1 MLHTICSCDTVARL
15 RPTRNVSGRSSLAT
29 AQGGWLLLI
38 YQLPANPSNA
48 RVGTWRRL
56 QDLGAVALKNS
67 VYVLPNNLQARED
80 LEWIKTE
87 IAARKGRASVLIAET
102 LDAATEKEI
111 ISAFRAARQAEYE
124 NVKREAEKLLKK
136 LKSAPGISPLRR
148 RAGRIT
154 RVLRERWEGIRSID
168 FYSAPGEKE
177 SAATLVAVD
186 RLLAGKSSTPTI
198 ISEVRE
204 LLMPEKFQSKT
215 WVTRPRPGIDRMA
228 SAWLIRSFIDPK
240 AKFAFATKPEENAA
254 ALPFDMYGVQFSHQ
268 GNHCTFETLARLF
281 NIRGAAIERIAQIVH
296 NLDLKDELYQVP
308 EEAVVGRLV
317 EGLRQLHADDSE
329 LLEKGMEMFE
339 ALYRS
344 FKNSPGG
351 VRTRGRRAR
360 KGSAS
365 YLGLA

>member
-1 MLHTICSCDTVARL
+1 MIQS
-15 RPTRNVSGRSSLAT
+15 RPTRKVSRRPAISSPGR
-29 AQGGWLLLI
+29 GGWLLLI

-67 VYVLPNNLQARED
+67 VYVLPNNPQARED
-80 LEWIKTE
+80 FEWIKTE
-87 IAARKGRASVLIAET
+87 IAGKKGRASVLIAGT
-102 LDAATEKEI
+102 LDTATEQEI
-111 ISAFRAARQAEYE
+111 IAAFRGARQTDYE
-124 NVKREAEKLLKK
+124 SVKREAEKLLKK
-136 LKSAPGISPLRR
+136 LRSAPGISPVRQ
-148 RAGRIT
+148 RAGRVT
-154 RVLRERWEGIRSID
+154 RALRERWGEIRSID
-168 FYSAPGEKE
+168 FYQAPGGSE
-177 SAATLVAVD
+177 SAAILDALD
-186 RLLAGKSSTPTI
+186 LRLARKHSTPTN
-198 ISEVRE
+198 ISEVKE
-204 LLMPEKFQSKT
+204 LLMPEKFHSRT

-240 AKFAFATKPEENAA
+240 AKFVFADKPEEIPAA
-254 ALPFDMYGVQFSHQ
+254 VPFDMYGVQFSHQ
-268 GNHCTFETLARLF
+268 GNQCTFETLGRLF
-281 NIRGAAIERIAQIVH
+281 NIHGAAIERLAQIVH

-317 EGLRQLHADDSE
+317 EGLRQLHADDGI

-344 FKNSPGG
+344 FEKTPQGAAKKS
-351 VRTRGRRAR
+351 RKAR